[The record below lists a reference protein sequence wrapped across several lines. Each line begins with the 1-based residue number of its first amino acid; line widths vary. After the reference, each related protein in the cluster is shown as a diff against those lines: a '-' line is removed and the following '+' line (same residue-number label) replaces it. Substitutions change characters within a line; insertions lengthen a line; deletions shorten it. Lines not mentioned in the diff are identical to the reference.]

1 MWSVQLFT
9 GQGTAC
15 RARVEQSRQGRR
27 SIDHDH
33 LSARPASRSPKMVAT
48 STPKSGRLPS
58 NAGLSA
64 LRDTS
69 ASSLTATAPTDVA
82 SRAASRS
89 KRATTSSGTFLKYS
103 VLMLQNASTA
113 LAERQENKLIAAQ
126 C

>member
-1 MWSVQLFT
+1 
-9 GQGTAC
+9 
-15 RARVEQSRQGRR
+15 
-27 SIDHDH
+27 
-33 LSARPASRSPKMVAT
+33 
-48 STPKSGRLPS
+48 
-58 NAGLSA
+58 LSA

>member
-9 GQGTAC
+9 GKSTPG
-15 RARVEQSRQGRR
+15 RAGAEQCRQGRR

-33 LSARPASRSPKMVAT
+33 LSARPASRSRSIVAAF
-48 STPKSGRLPS
+48 TPKSGRLPS
-58 NAGLSA
+58 SAGLSA

-89 KRATTSSGTFLKYS
+89 RRATTSSGTFLKYS